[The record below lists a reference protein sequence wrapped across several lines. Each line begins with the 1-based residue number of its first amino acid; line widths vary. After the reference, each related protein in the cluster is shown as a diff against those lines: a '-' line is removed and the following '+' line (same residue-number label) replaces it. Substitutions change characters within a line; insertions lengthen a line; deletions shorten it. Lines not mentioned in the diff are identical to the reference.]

1 MRAATL
7 AGMFAHLRCAVLFA
21 LATAACSAPPPAP
34 APASAPPPVTPA
46 PRTPE
51 LVLPA
56 GWAGL
61 APAEFETA
69 LVRWTPAGEV
79 RDPAPA
85 LAAELERAL
94 AGGGTRA
101 LRAALVLARARGP
114 VASELLLAHL
124 EHDARRAASRDVSSE
139 SAIVAARAFALGATA
154 RASTARL
161 VALSS
166 GARAHPDPRVRVEC
180 AASAV
185 LAGDRAAR
193 ALLAAVWSGG
203 TTFGLGENELAPLQ
217 ERALG
222 ALAQRAGT
230 VPLVSPFAAQRARA
244 EELAR
249 IQALLAARAAP

>member
-1 MRAATL
+1 MIAR
-7 AGMFAHLRCAVLFA
+7 LRCAVFLA
-21 LATAACSAPPPAP
+21 LATVACSAPPPAP
-34 APASAPPPVTPA
+34 PPAVAPPQVAPA
-46 PRTPE
+46 PRVPE
-51 LVLPA
+51 LKVSA
-56 GWAGL
+56 DWAEL
-61 APAEFETA
+61 APAAFETA
-69 LVRWTPAGEV
+69 LENWTPPGET

-94 AGGGTRA
+94 AGGGVRA
-101 LRAALVLARARGP
+101 LRAAVVLARARGP

-124 EHDARRAASRDVSSE
+124 EQRAAGGAGE
-139 SAIVAARAFALGATA
+139 SAIVAARAFALGATT

-203 TTFGLGENELAPLQ
+203 TTFGLDENELAPLQ
-217 ERALG
+217 ERAIG

-230 VPLVSPFAAQRARA
+230 VSLVSPFAAQRVRA
-244 EELAR
+244 AELAR
-249 IQALLAARAAP
+249 IQKLLAERAAP